1 MRLWISII
9 GMALL
14 VAVAACGERAEK
26 NSKALAVINGKEI
39 TLSEFELRW
48 SQLPEYTRK
57 KYVGAEG
64 RKRFLD
70 ELIDREILLQEA
82 RRRGI
87 DRERTLL
94 ERLERFKERSLLDVL
109 MREEIDSRV
118 TVTTEEIKAYF
129 DSNRDTFSTPDE
141 LRAAHILVRTEA
153 EAADIRKRLAHG
165 EDFAGLAKKTSLDVS
180 TKNRGGDLG
189 LIKKGQTVP
198 EFERVLLTLKKGDI
212 SEPVPTQF
220 GYHLIKLYERT
231 SGPPLSFEEAKDQ
244 AKEQLLIEKK
254 QKRFNE
260 LVSTLRSQAKLRVSD
275 APLSTPDT
283 SAASPA
289 ADAR

>member
-118 TVTTEEIKAYF
+118 TVTPEEVKAYF

>member
-1 MRLWISII
+1 MKLWISVITL
-9 GMALL
+9 AL
-14 VAVAACGERAEK
+14 VAFAAACGERVDK

-82 RRRGI
+82 KRRGI
-87 DRERTLL
+87 DRDRALL
-94 ERLERFKERSLLDVL
+94 ERLERFKERSMLDAL
-109 MREEIDSRV
+109 MREEVDSRV
-118 TVTTEEIKAYF
+118 SVTPDEVKAYYNA
-129 DSNRDTFSTPDE
+129 NRETFSAPDE
-141 LRAAHILVRTEA
+141 LRAAHILVKSQA
-153 EAADIRKRLAHG
+153 EAAELKRRLGQG
-165 EDFAGLAKKTSLDVS
+165 EDFANLAKKASLDVS
-180 TKNRGGDLG
+180 SKNRGGDLG
-189 LIKKGQTVP
+189 VIKKGQTVP
-198 EFERVLLTLKKGDI
+198 EFERVLLTLKKGEI

-244 AKEQLLIEKK
+244 AKEQILIEKK
-254 QKRFNE
+254 QQRFKE
-260 LVSTLRSQAKLRVSD
+260 LVAALRSHAKLRVSD
-275 APLSTPDT
+275 APLSMPDT
-283 SAASPA
+283 SAAAPA